1 MADYCELYKYNHC
14 FYAIKRES
22 IAYFSTDFL
31 EAELDK
37 DHLSWLNIHGL
48 ADKTAIVQL
57 CTKLNIEKIS
67 IENIYIQHRRP
78 KVEEYPN
85 YLYFSVIFVRSI
97 PGDTEHFEEDQVTF
111 FLGQDYLITMQT
123 KLNRYFDPVRDRIEK
138 AKGKI
143 RSQKA
148 DFLLYRCMESILD
161 NYYALVDE
169 VVVATDQLE
178 LRLHQHEDK
187 SILND
192 IEAQKRKL
200 IQLRIIARPLRD
212 ITEQISNS
220 EGTLIQQDNLR
231 YFRNLHNHSNN
242 LITEIDGQI
251 QILDGLANFYYAAQG
266 QRMNEI
272 MKTLTI
278 VSAIFIPLTF
288 IAGLYGMNFE
298 NIPELKMKNAYFV
311 VLGIMASIG
320 VILFLYFLRRGW
332 IKRSDYSGEDD
343 R

>member
-1 MADYCELYKYNHC
+1 M
-14 FYAIKRES
+14 
-22 IAYFSTDFL
+22 
-31 EAELDK
+31 EA
-37 DHLSWLNIHGL
+37 
-48 ADKTAIVQL
+48 
-57 CTKLNIEKIS
+57 
-67 IENIYIQHRRP
+67 
-78 KVEEYPN
+78 
-85 YLYFSVIFVRSI
+85 
-97 PGDTEHFEEDQVTF
+97 
-111 FLGQDYLITMQT
+111 
-123 KLNRYFDPVRDRIEK
+123 
-138 AKGKI
+138 
-143 RSQKA
+143 
-148 DFLLYRCMESILD
+148 ILD
-161 NYYALVDE
+161 NYYAIVDQVIE
-169 VVVATDQLE
+169 VTDRLE
-178 LRLHQHEDK
+178 KRLHVHEDK
-187 SILND
+187 AILHD

-200 IQLRIIARPLRD
+200 IQLRVIARPLRD

-231 YFRNLHNHSNN
+231 YFRNLNNHSNN

-298 NIPELKMKNAYFV
+298 NMPELKKKNGYFV
-311 VLGIMASIG
+311 VLAVMFAIG
-320 VILFLYFLRRGW
+320 TILFFYFLRRGW